1 MCFCTQVTTETISTG
16 KWVIDWLDVDGDMT
30 LIVLLIKKP
39 SDKSIWVRGKMAFDY
54 IQEDKKRNS
63 PMRGEQYDPLA
74 KSTKNMKVVKKRAAA
89 HFHWVIKLPCHNT
102 L

>member
-63 PMRGEQYDPLA
+63 PNREQYDPLA
-74 KSTKNMKVVKKRAAA
+74 KSTKSMKVVKKRAAA

>member
-63 PMRGEQYDPLA
+63 PNREQYDPLA

>member
-39 SDKSIWVRGKMAFDY
+39 SDKSIWVREGDG
-54 IQEDKKRNS
+54 I
-63 PMRGEQYDPLA
+63 
-74 KSTKNMKVVKKRAAA
+74 
-89 HFHWVIKLPCHNT
+89 
-102 L
+102 

>member
-39 SDKSIWVRGKMAFDY
+39 SDKSIWVRGEMAFDY
-54 IQEDKKRNS
+54 IQEDKK
-63 PMRGEQYDPLA
+63 
-74 KSTKNMKVVKKRAAA
+74 KKLSYERRT
-89 HFHWVIKLPCHNT
+89 I
-102 L
+102 